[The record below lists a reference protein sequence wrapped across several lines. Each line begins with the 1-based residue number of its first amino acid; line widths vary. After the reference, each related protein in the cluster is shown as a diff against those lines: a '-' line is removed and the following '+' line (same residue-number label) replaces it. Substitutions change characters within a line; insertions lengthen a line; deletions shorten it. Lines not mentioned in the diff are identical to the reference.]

1 MSIEFKLY
9 GYTGDPDAKARFD
22 AESDKVKI
30 ITYLNEKK
38 FLTFGTFG
46 TDQCVMKLGTIH
58 RDFHLQPYVNNKNC
72 GEAFYKVNVITGG
85 IEGNPTSKQISKFF
99 NENNKEYVMNY
110 GVSHAS
116 DEDPAK
122 LKDQAYL
129 YISSTK
135 KNWMKELE
143 SLDPK
148 INELVLPG
156 AHDAGMWK
164 IDSKFL
170 AEAISG
176 LIPIVYFTTWL
187 PVIGW
192 IIATIGGVAT
202 AYLPTILYNFA
213 VTQKDRPYDLL
224 RMGIRHF
231 DFRPAKFISLLN
243 QVVHVHGVIPGGS
256 LEDFLN
262 DVNKF
267 LIENPTEV
275 VFIEIKAD
283 GIDSKIATFL
293 SKIELERI
301 AHQKISVGVQ
311 VYEGDEITC
320 LNSKRWNDL
329 KSKGRAVFL
338 YKPKTIT
345 SYNDQ
350 DYGASMT
357 DPSHVEK
364 AVVNFLPKINNS
376 EFNLIQCQNT
386 ASNFFVDHWSSFV
399 KHPSWVNDIALSDT
413 GSLLADTKALFDSVL
428 YSRLSS
434 VNTREQL
441 KSHNGLVAVIN
452 DFADIALVDLSI
464 ALTKTRLKPK

>member
-1 MSIEFKLY
+1 
-9 GYTGDPDAKARFD
+9 
-22 AESDKVKI
+22 
-30 ITYLNEKK
+30 
-38 FLTFGTFG
+38 
-46 TDQCVMKLGTIH
+46 
-58 RDFHLQPYVNNKNC
+58 
-72 GEAFYKVNVITGG
+72 
-85 IEGNPTSKQISKFF
+85 
-99 NENNKEYVMNY
+99 
-110 GVSHAS
+110 
-116 DEDPAK
+116 
-122 LKDQAYL
+122 
-129 YISSTK
+129 
-135 KNWMKELE
+135 MKELE

-231 DFRPAKFISLLN
+231 DFRPAKFISLFN

-256 LEDFLN
+256 LDDFLN

-338 YKPKTIT
+338 YKPKSIT

-428 YSRLSS
+428 YPRLSS